1 MKAALHGSPKESF
14 RNLPTP
20 TLRTRKQDA
29 HRRLKASKVSLPSPE
44 LSPSQAGQELAAR
57 ALTGIN
63 EDLSKRSFQSYL
75 RDGNLALAE
84 QQINEALSVYQQSQ
98 WHKDLQLSALPLQQ
112 TKSKPLHA
120 LHEHVQGFFTLCLQ
134 RKKLASALN
143 CARSLPPSPSLFTA
157 LLKAC
162 LDYGDFHAVA
172 QAVEVGNFARVG
184 TVSSLYI

>member
-1 MKAALHGSPKESF
+1 MKAALHGSPKETF
-14 RNLPTP
+14 RSLPIP
-20 TLRTRKQDA
+20 TQRSRKYHTYQR
-29 HRRLKASKVSLPSPE
+29 HKASKVSYPSPE

-57 ALTGIN
+57 VLKGIN
-63 EDLSKRSFQSYL
+63 EDLSRRRFQNSL

-84 QQINEALSVYQQSQ
+84 QQINEVLSVYQQSQ
-98 WHKDLQLSALPLQQ
+98 WHRDLQLSALPLQQ

-162 LDYGDFHAVA
+162 LDHGDFHAVA
-172 QAVEVGNFARVG
+172 QAVEVSKYRVPAL
-184 TVSSLYI
+184 SQY